1 MKTSTNK
8 FPATL
13 LVTLFFGMLSCTNLD
28 DRVLDRP
35 TDVNLTGGGA
45 NAASL
50 LNGVYSQLNSFTNQA
65 NAYAMMEHS
74 TDEMMGPTRGTDWD
88 DFGTWRRLH
97 QHTWDAAHNQVN
109 DAWNDLNIGVFRAT
123 ETIAAAGPNTELAA
137 QARFLRAFFMFYVV
151 DLYGQVPLR
160 EANASF
166 DAIPRVLSRA
176 EATDFIVED
185 LRFAIQNL
193 RPGVPGRANI
203 DAARFLLAK
212 VHLNKA
218 VFTQNPQQPAGPY
231 TFAPADMNAV
241 IENCDAIISSGR
253 YQLEPAGEYFDNF
266 HWDNSTLSKELVFV
280 IPNEKG
286 APVGNVQNRFRMT
299 MHYRQQPDGWNGFT
313 TLADFYNSFEA
324 QDERRGKE
332 VMGMTDKLGLRAGFL
347 VGQQRGPVEKKLPDG
362 TVTSEIA
369 NLQDRGGSPL
379 VFTPDLNIL
388 YSNESNGIRVIKYLP
403 EPGNFGNQGTDYVF
417 FRYSDVLLMK
427 AEAIARGGTPTG
439 GATALSLV
447 NTLRAA
453 RGATAASSVALP
465 ALLAE
470 RGRELYWEGWRRND
484 LIRFESFLRPFDQ
497 KPGQSEPFRVVYPV
511 PQRAVDTNPNLKQNF
526 GY

>member
-8 FPATL
+8 FPAAL
-13 LVTLFFGMLSCTNLD
+13 LGTLFLGMLGCSNLD
-28 DRVLDRP
+28 DKVLDRP
-35 TDVNLTGGGA
+35 TDVNLSAGGA

-50 LNGVYSQLNSFTNQA
+50 LNGVYSQLNSFTDQA

-97 QHTWDAAHNQVN
+97 QHTWDAAHNQIN
-109 DAWNDLNIGVFRAT
+109 GAWDNLNIGVFRAT
-123 ETIAAAGPNTELAA
+123 ETIAAAGSNTDLAA

-166 DAIPRVLSRA
+166 DAVPKVLTRV
-176 EATDFIVED
+176 EATNLIIED
-185 LRFAIQNL
+185 LKFAIQNL
-193 RPGVPGRANI
+193 KPGASGRANI

-212 VHLNKA
+212 VYLNRG
-218 VFTQNPQQPAGPY
+218 VFTQSPQQPSGPF
-231 TFAPADMNAV
+231 TFASADMNSA
-241 IENCDAIISSGR
+241 IENCDAIISSSR
-253 YQLEPAGEYFDNF
+253 YQLEPVGEYFDNF
-266 HWDNSTLSKELVFV
+266 HWDNSTLSKELIFV
-280 IPNEKG
+280 IANEKG

-299 MHYRQQPDGWNGFT
+299 LHYRQQPDGWNGFT

-324 QDERRGKE
+324 QDERRGKA
-332 VMGMTDKLGLRAGFL
+332 VTGMTDKLGLNAGFL
-347 VGQQRGPVEKKLPDG
+347 VGQQRGPVEKKLPNG
-362 TVTSEIA
+362 TVTTVIDD
-369 NLQDRGGSPL
+369 LKDRGGNPL
-379 VFTPDLNIL
+379 VFTDKLNIL
-388 YSNESNGIRVIKYLP
+388 YSNEAVGIRVIKYLP

-427 AEAIARGGTPTG
+427 AEAIARGGAATA
-439 GATALSLV
+439 GATANSLV
-447 NTLRAA
+447 SSLRAA
-453 RGATAASSVALP
+453 RGATAVSSVALP

-484 LIRFESFLRPFDQ
+484 LIRFESFLKPFDQ
-497 KPGQSEPFRVVYPV
+497 KPAQSEAFRVVYPI